1 MDIVII
7 ILGIAFLAGAP
18 VGKIL
23 AICAIVEGVLIIF
36 TNAVRTYRKNREEE
50 AKAWNELFNKKSN
63 E

>member
-7 ILGIAFLAGAP
+7 ILGIAFLVGAP
-18 VGKIL
+18 VGKAL

-50 AKAWNELFNKKSN
+50 AKAWNELFNKKNN